1 MFNVERWADDMRA
14 AIAAK
19 DAETLARLM
28 YANDRNGCFS
38 YVDVCNEFGEMTY
51 DEWFESTI
59 EYAIKT
65 MNEHHEH
72 IEPLAD

>member
-1 MFNVERWADDMRA
+1 MFNVEKWADDMRA

-38 YVDVCNEFGEMTY
+38 YVDVCNEFGEMTVA
-51 DEWFESTI
+51 EWVETTI
-59 EYAIKT
+59 ECAQAILDDLPNHT
-65 MNEHHEH
+65 ETN
-72 IEPLAD
+72 

>member
-1 MFNVERWADDMRA
+1 MRA

-38 YVDVCNEFGEMTY
+38 YVDVCNEFGEMTVA
-51 DEWFESTI
+51 EWVETTI
-59 EYAIKT
+59 ECAQAILDDLPNHT
-65 MNEHHEH
+65 ETN
-72 IEPLAD
+72 